1 MIKKQKELKKKIKTS
16 KENNKKSLKKAS
28 VVSASKANKAQTM
41 EELLKQT
48 GYQLHGF
55 KRGDVVE
62 GIVSEK
68 TKRSIWIDIG
78 SKTEGIIL
86 EKELKTARDFVGS
99 LKIGD
104 KVKVTV
110 LQPENES
117 GQPLLSFR
125 KTLSTFVWSDF
136 ESKLKSGQPIRVRG
150 KEVNR
155 GGLVVDVKGLPGF
168 IPASCFSAKLT
179 GRMNDLINKTFE
191 AKLIEVDQEKNRL
204 ILSEKQVS
212 EPELIE
218 EQEKLL
224 KQIKNGEIFDGEVTG
239 VMSFGLFVK
248 IQLDDKKNDQ
258 KNKKIDLEGLV
269 HISEIS
275 WEKVEDPSKFYKQ
288 RDKVKVKVLAIDKK
302 TGKLNLSIKQL
313 KNDPWENIEKSY
325 PLESK
330 IKGGVI
336 RLAPFGVFVNLDK
349 GIEGLIHISK
359 VPAEKSLKVGDKVD
373 CFIESID
380 KEARKMSL
388 GLVLKAKPVGYK

>member
-16 KENNKKSLKKAS
+16 KEKNKKSLKKAS

-55 KRGDVVE
+55 RRGDVVE

-155 GGLVVDVKGLPGF
+155 GGLVVEVKGLPGF

-258 KNKKIDLEGLV
+258 KNNKIDLEGLV

-275 WEKVEDPSKFYKQ
+275 WEKVEDPSKFYKSK
-288 RDKVKVKVLAIDKK
+288 DKVKVKVLTLDKK
-302 TGKLNLSIKQL
+302 SNKLNFSIKQL
-313 KNDPWENIEKSY
+313 KDDPWKEIEKKY
-325 PLESK
+325 PIDKK
-330 IKGGVI
+330 IKGEVI
-336 RLAPFGVFVNLDK
+336 RMAPFGIFVNLDK
-349 GIEGLIHISK
+349 GVEGLIHISR
-359 VPAEKSLKVGDKVD
+359 VPAEKSIKEGDKLD

-380 KEARKMSL
+380 TENRKMSL

>member
-275 WEKVEDPSKFYKQ
+275 WEKVEDPSKFYKSK
-288 RDKVKVKVLAIDKK
+288 DKVKVKVLTLDKK
-302 TGKLNLSIKQL
+302 SNKLNFSIKQL
-313 KNDPWENIEKSY
+313 KDDPWKEIKKKY
-325 PLESK
+325 PIDK
-330 IKGGVI
+330 KVKGEVI
-336 RLAPFGVFVNLDK
+336 RIAPFGIFVNLDK
-349 GIEGLIHISK
+349 GVEGLIHISR
-359 VPAEKSLKVGDKVD
+359 VPAEKSIKEGDKLD

-380 KEARKMSL
+380 TENRKMSL

>member
-1 MIKKQKELKKKIKTS
+1 MIKKQKKLKKKTKTS
-16 KENNKKSLKKAS
+16 KKEAKKSLKKAS
-28 VVSASKANKAQTM
+28 VAPASKVNKAQTM
-41 EELLKQT
+41 DELLKRT

-168 IPASCFSAKLT
+168 IPASCFSVKLT

-224 KQIKNGEIFDGEVTG
+224 KGIKNGEIFDGEVTG
-239 VMSFGLFVK
+239 VMPFGLFVK

-258 KNKKIDLEGLV
+258 KNRKIDLEGLV

-275 WEKVEDPSKFYKQ
+275 WEKVEDPSKFYKSK
-288 RDKVKVKVLAIDKK
+288 DKVKVKVLTLDKK
-302 TGKLNLSIKQL
+302 SNKLNFSIKQL
-313 KNDPWENIEKSY
+313 KDDPWKEIEKKY
-325 PLESK
+325 PIDK
-330 IKGGVI
+330 KVKGEVI
-336 RLAPFGVFVNLDK
+336 RIAPFGIFVNLDK
-349 GIEGLIHISK
+349 GVEGLIHISR
-359 VPAEKSLKVGDKVD
+359 VPAEKSIKEGDKLD
-373 CFIESID
+373 CFVESID
-380 KEARKMSL
+380 IENRKMSL

>member
-1 MIKKQKELKKKIKTS
+1 VIKKQKELKKKIKTS

-275 WEKVEDPSKFYKQ
+275 WEKVEDPSKFYKSK
-288 RDKVKVKVLAIDKK
+288 DKVKVKVLTLDKK
-302 TGKLNLSIKQL
+302 SNKLNFSIKQL
-313 KNDPWENIEKSY
+313 KDDPWKEIKKKY
-325 PLESK
+325 PIDK
-330 IKGGVI
+330 KVKGEVI
-336 RLAPFGVFVNLDK
+336 RIAPFGIFVNLDK
-349 GIEGLIHISK
+349 GVEGLIHISR
-359 VPAEKSLKVGDKVD
+359 VPAEKSIKEGDKLD

-380 KEARKMSL
+380 TENRKMSL